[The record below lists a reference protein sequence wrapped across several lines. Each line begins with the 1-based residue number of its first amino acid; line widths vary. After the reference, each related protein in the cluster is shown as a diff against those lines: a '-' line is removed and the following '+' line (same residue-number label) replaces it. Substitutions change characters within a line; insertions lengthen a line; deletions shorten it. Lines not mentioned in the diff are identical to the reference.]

1 MIRNFFRQLKADKV
15 RYLLISGQATVLYG
29 AATFSEDLDIWL
41 CPQHANLQRFVKA
54 LRTLRAQYYKLTPPL
69 TLSYL
74 RKRHGFH
81 FTLPAEDGTDWYL
94 DVMGVPPRS
103 PAFNVAWRRSTLIRT
118 PWGMVP
124 VVSVPD
130 LVELKKTQRLEDYA
144 VISRLVLALMNRSDL
159 KPSHRLARIF
169 HGLRSPVKY
178 PLWPQHDATKVS
190 ARRESALLKVNP
202 EHERRKSFTSKPA
215 GRTLHITREMFGLA
229 RWAVQNIFSPALLT
243 ELIQQQPWVATCQ
256 GRGMAGIRAFG
267 SKIINGEEPGP
278 GLEQRVEREM
288 QACMAKYQAAD
299 RLYWR
304 RIIAELKSLR
314 AQGRLMPEGGKV

>member
-1 MIRNFFRQLKADKV
+1 MTRNFFRQLKADKV

-41 CPQHANLQRFVKA
+41 CPQDANLQRFIKA
-54 LRTLRAQYYKLTPPL
+54 LRTLRARYYKLTPSL
-69 TLSYL
+69 TITYL
-74 RKRHGFH
+74 RKGHGFH
-81 FTLPAEDGTDWYL
+81 FTLPAEDRPDWYL

-103 PAFNVAWRRSTLIRT
+103 SAFNVAWRRSIRMKT
-118 PWGMVP
+118 PLGMVP

-144 VISRLVLALMNRSDL
+144 VISRLVVALMNKSGLPTEALAQAGL
-159 KPSHRLARIF
+159 KPSHR
-169 HGLRSPVKY
+169 
-178 PLWPQHDATKVS
+178 
-190 ARRESALLKVNP
+190 
-202 EHERRKSFTSKPA
+202 
-215 GRTLHITREMFGLA
+215 LA

-267 SKIINGEEPGP
+267 FKIVKRKKPGL

-288 QACMAKYQAAD
+288 LVRMAKYQAAD
-299 RLYWR
+299 RRYWR

-314 AQGRLMPEGGKV
+314 AQGRLMPEGGRV

>member
-1 MIRNFFRQLKADKV
+1 MTRNFFRQLKADKV

-41 CPQHANLQRFVKA
+41 CPQDANRQRFIKA
-54 LRTLRAQYYKLTPPL
+54 LRTLRARYYKLTPPL
-69 TLSYL
+69 TTTYL
-74 RKRHGFH
+74 RKGHGFH

-103 PAFNVAWRRSTLIRT
+103 PAFNVAWRRSIRMKT

-144 VISRLVLALMNRSDL
+144 VISRLVVALMNRSGL
-159 KPSHRLARIF
+159 KPSHR
-169 HGLRSPVKY
+169 
-178 PLWPQHDATKVS
+178 
-190 ARRESALLKVNP
+190 
-202 EHERRKSFTSKPA
+202 
-215 GRTLHITREMFGLA
+215 LA

-243 ELIQQQPWVATCQ
+243 ELIQQQPWIATCQ
-256 GRGMAGIRAFG
+256 GHGMAGIRAFG
-267 SKIINGEEPGP
+267 SKIVKGEKPGQI
-278 GLEQRVEREM
+278 LERRIEREM
-288 QACMAKYQAAD
+288 MKRMTACQAAD

-314 AQGRLMPEGGKV
+314 AQGCLMPEGRACPP